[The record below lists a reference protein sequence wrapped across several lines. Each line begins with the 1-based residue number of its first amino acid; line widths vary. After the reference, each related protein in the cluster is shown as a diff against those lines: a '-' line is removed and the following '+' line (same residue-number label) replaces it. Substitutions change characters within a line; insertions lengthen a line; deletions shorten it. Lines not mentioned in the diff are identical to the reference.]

1 MSKVE
6 QKPYVIY
13 LAEIIY
19 KEIVDIKKKN
29 PDISNIDAIEGFI
42 GTVAYNDISSGKFHD
57 TWFEYL
63 ENNNFIDKESGK
75 VIPEETIK
83 LLKIQKDATIKQLI
97 KYPELYYAKTSFPLE
112 ISQRAFDFLWRM
124 CESYELWCKE
134 ANQEKLIKLD
144 IINGKH
150 ISAFIKADIGKSIKT
165 ICFNCINTKIG
176 NHLLNY
182 KKKINIIAQIHENVW
197 NNKKII
203 QLNIKDLIL

>member
-19 KEIVDIKKKN
+19 KSIVDIKKKN

-42 GTVAYNDISSGKFHD
+42 GTVTYNNISSRKFHD
-57 TWFEYL
+57 NWFVYL

-83 LLKIQKDATIKQLI
+83 LLKIQKDATIKQLV

-112 ISQRAFDFLWRM
+112 ISQRAFDYLWRM
-124 CESYELWCKE
+124 CESYELWSKE
-134 ANQEKLIKLD
+134 TGQVKELFL
-144 IINGKH
+144 
-150 ISAFIKADIGKSIKT
+150 
-165 ICFNCINTKIG
+165 KIT
-176 NHLLNY
+176 
-182 KKKINIIAQIHENVW
+182 
-197 NNKKII
+197 
-203 QLNIKDLIL
+203 D